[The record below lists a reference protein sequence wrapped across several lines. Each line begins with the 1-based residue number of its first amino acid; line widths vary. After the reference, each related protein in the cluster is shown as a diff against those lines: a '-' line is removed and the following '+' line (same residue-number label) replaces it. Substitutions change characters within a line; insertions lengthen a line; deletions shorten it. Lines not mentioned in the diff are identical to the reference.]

1 MSSSFDFN
9 HQSLYLHVCQ
19 LTVCTKFH
27 LYGFANLQYMKNLR
41 INVHT
46 YSKYWSSRVR
56 RKLNYVFWL
65 LHRKRL
71 FIFTRI
77 FNTTERKYSLN
88 EGVRINDKG
97 KECLA
102 FNFDP
107 KETKSFDKV
116 PGPTGIHAIPFV
128 GTTLHFKPFGKT
140 ISISVW
146 YLSRLN
152 HPSFKRQ
159 RTFDIQCNAGFFS
172 RHHSLNIISSGN
184 TKPRG
189 PNDILRMFQQQYG
202 DLFRFR
208 FAFRWIMVVSNP
220 DLAKE
225 VLSIRVKYPFRP
237 DVDIVKVFCIRN
249 NQEEGLGTLY
259 DFFVQYYCLV
269 LLTAIKWP
277 NYSDT
282 A

>member
-1 MSSSFDFN
+1 MSVNSMYKVSSVW
-9 HQSLYLHVCQ
+9 LCQ
-19 LTVCTKFH
+19 FTIYEEL
-27 LYGFANLQYMKNLR
+27 ANQCAY
-41 INVHT
+41 VF
-46 YSKYWSSRVR
+46 KYWSSRVR

-159 RTFDIQCNAGFFS
+159 RSFDIQCNAGFFF
-172 RHHSLNIISSGN
+172 
-184 TKPRG
+184 TTP
-189 PNDILRMFQQQYG
+189 
-202 DLFRFR
+202 
-208 FAFRWIMVVSNP
+208 
-220 DLAKE
+220 
-225 VLSIRVKYPFRP
+225 
-237 DVDIVKVFCIRN
+237 
-249 NQEEGLGTLY
+249 
-259 DFFVQYYCLV
+259 
-269 LLTAIKWP
+269 
-277 NYSDT
+277 
-282 A
+282 